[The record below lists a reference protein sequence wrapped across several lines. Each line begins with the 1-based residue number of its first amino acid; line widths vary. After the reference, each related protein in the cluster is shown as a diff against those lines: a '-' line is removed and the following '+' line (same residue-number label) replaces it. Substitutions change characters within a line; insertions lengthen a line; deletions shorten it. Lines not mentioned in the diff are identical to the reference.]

1 MDLCNYAAKADLKG
15 AIGVDTSNLVVKSDL
30 ASLKA
35 HINKIDTDKPKTVL
49 ANLRKVRSVLDNN
62 AVKKLCMIN

>member
-1 MDLCNYAAKADLKG
+1 MRAAKEIAC
-15 AIGVDTSNLVVKSDL
+15 
-30 ASLKA
+30 LKA

-49 ANLRKVRSVLDNN
+49 ANLRKVRNVLDNN